1 MFIGHFGAGFA
12 SKSVSRQCS
21 LGTLFMAAQFIDLI
35 WPILLLLGIER
46 VEIDPGNTA
55 FTPLNFVYYPFTHS
69 LFGVL
74 IWAVLFGAVYF
85 AFRKN
90 VRNALLLAGLVLS
103 HWLLDL
109 IVHRPDLPII
119 PWSEF
124 KVGFDL
130 WQSIALTL
138 LVEGMIFAA
147 GVLIYMR
154 TTRAK
159 DRVGSFGLWGL
170 LVFLVVVYL
179 LSAFGPPPD
188 AVRPI
193 AVVGLFQW
201 LLVAWAYWVDRH
213 RSPAAGDSRSTES
226 VSVVG

>member
-12 SKSVSRQCS
+12 SKSISKQCS

-69 LFGVL
+69 LLGVL
-74 IWAVLFGAVYF
+74 VWAVLFGLVYF
-85 AFRKN
+85 ALRKN
-90 VRNALLLAGLVLS
+90 TRNALLLAGLVLS

-109 IVHRPDLPII
+109 VAHRPDLQLI
-119 PWSEF
+119 PWNELR
-124 KVGFDL
+124 VGFDL
-130 WQSIALTL
+130 WQSVALTL
-138 LVEGMIFAA
+138 LIEGMIFVG

-154 TTRAK
+154 TTRAM
-159 DRVGSFGLWGL
+159 DRIGSLGLWGL

-179 LSAFGPPPD
+179 MSAFGPPPD

-193 AVVGLFQW
+193 AIVGLFQW

-213 RSPAAGDSRSTES
+213 RSSAADDHWSGQTVPDA
-226 VSVVG
+226 G